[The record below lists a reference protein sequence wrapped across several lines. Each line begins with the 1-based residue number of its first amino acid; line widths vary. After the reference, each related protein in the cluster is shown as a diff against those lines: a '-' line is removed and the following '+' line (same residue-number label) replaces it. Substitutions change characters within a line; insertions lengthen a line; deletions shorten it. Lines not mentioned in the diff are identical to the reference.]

1 MVIYNPFAHQNEIIR
16 IAMLNTFLMV
26 LFGASILPF
35 LTSVQGLYL
44 SVLAISL
51 FAMLK
56 QAGGLVQPLLK
67 HVKMFHLVVVLFV
80 FDVFEVALTVALM
93 YDPERVAF
101 LYASMVAIQAAIAT
115 AFWIKFDTLV
125 AKMYVEDFEDFR
137 IKESFLTSLAAFVGV
152 GLTSLMT
159 WLFATSQNAYIV
171 WHSIVIGVVFLIYQ
185 LIFLRM
191 IKRQFH

>member
-159 WLFATSQNAYIV
+159 WL
-171 WHSIVIGVVFLIYQ
+171 
-185 LIFLRM
+185 
-191 IKRQFH
+191 

>member
-1 MVIYNPFAHQNEIIR
+1 MVIYNPFAHQKEVIR

-125 AKMYVEDFEDFR
+125 AKMYVDDFEDFR

-171 WHSIVIGVVFLIYQ
+171 WHSIVIGVVFLVYQ